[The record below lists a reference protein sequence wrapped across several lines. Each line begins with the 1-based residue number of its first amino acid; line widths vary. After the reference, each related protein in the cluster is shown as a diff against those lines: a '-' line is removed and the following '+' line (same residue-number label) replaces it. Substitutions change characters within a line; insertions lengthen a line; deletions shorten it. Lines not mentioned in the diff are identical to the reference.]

1 MTNTGLAAVQV
12 KAGED
17 QKSNNLPSLV
27 FFKVL
32 EFLGQ
37 KKGNGSNS
45 EIAET
50 IEMVANETRITSAI
64 VHTNHSKL
72 LIFS

>member
-1 MTNTGLAAVQV
+1 MTDTGRAAVQV

-37 KKGNGSNS
+37 KK
-45 EIAET
+45 
-50 IEMVANETRITSAI
+50 AI
-64 VHTNHSKL
+64 GQIPKL
-72 LIFS
+72 LKPSKRLQTKPESQAQLATQTVQNY

>member
-1 MTNTGLAAVQV
+1 MTSTGLAAVQV

-37 KKGNGSNS
+37 KKAMGQ
-45 EIAET
+45 IPKLPKP
-50 IEMVANETRITSAI
+50 
-64 VHTNHSKL
+64 SKRL
-72 LIFS
+72 QMKPESRA

>member
-37 KKGNGSNS
+37 KKAMGQ
-45 EIAET
+45 IP
-50 IEMVANETRITSAI
+50 
-64 VHTNHSKL
+64 KL
-72 LIFS
+72 LEPSKWSQMKPESRAQLSTQTIQNY

>member
-32 EFLGQ
+32 EFFRP